1 MNLGL
6 LVITASCALVG
17 LGARLGSRRFALL
30 AAAAALGWSSAW
42 CAGESVA
49 AALAGLVGADTLLV
63 AALGRLLA
71 YLVGFT
77 AVLAAASRW
86 SPQWYPLWSPG
97 SGTPL
102 SRRSRWEGAALAL
115 VFAVATAWLALGD
128 VSTDLR
134 APGDSAGAESQA
146 GLAELR
152 PVAVLRSCRVLCSLD
167 PAEAERLAARRE
179 VRAVL
184 DSPSLERLFRRPGLV
199 GRFAA
204 AADGD
209 WESLA
214 ALAVD
219 PAVKQAMDDPEF
231 LRRVQAVDLV
241 AMASEV
247 EAQRRGD
254 APLAGDLA
262 AAPLDLP
269 AFTADADLRRRIAAE
284 WSGEETAVAPPTAA
298 ERHSQYWRQVEI
310 GLHLLEASARVLP

>member
-49 AALAGLVGADTLLV
+49 AALAGLVGADTLLI

-77 AVLAAASRW
+77 AVLAAASR
-86 SPQWYPLWSPG
+86 WSPG

-128 VSTDLR
+128 VSTELH
-134 APGDSAGAESQA
+134 APGDWAAAESSA
-146 GLAELR
+146 ELAELR

-247 EAQRRGD
+247 ESHRRGD
-254 APLAGDLA
+254 ATFAGDLA

-284 WSGEETAVAPPTAA
+284 WSGEEVAVAPPTAA